1 MLGCYVR
8 SCLVENIIYTLLPY
22 LAIAHSWSSSR
33 DSAIFFTSPPLPPKS
48 MKWTQ
53 WLYQH
58 NSGVW
63 YTVEVGSGFIR
74 ESAYSSDTFK
84 RKLAAACG
92 FLRSFHVSSG
102 IWERCINNVLK
113 KPTINIWKNNSFF
126 HASSWNSV
134 EMPLCIKNGSW
145 CLHWGNWV
153 MLLEYGQLNSSLS
166 STDCIF

>member
-1 MLGCYVR
+1 MKKSWAGVVKKTSICAGELYLIENAWLLCAVMPCGKYYLYSFALPCY
-8 SCLVENIIYTLLPY
+8 
-22 LAIAHSWSSSR
+22 SSQLEFIQR
-33 DSAIFFTSPPLPPKS
+33 FCHIFHFPPLPPKS

-63 YTVEVGSGFIR
+63 YIVEVGSGFIR

-113 KPTINIWKNNSFF
+113 KTNN
-126 HASSWNSV
+126 
-134 EMPLCIKNGSW
+134 KY
-145 CLHWGNWV
+145 
-153 MLLEYGQLNSSLS
+153 LEEQ
-166 STDCIF
+166 